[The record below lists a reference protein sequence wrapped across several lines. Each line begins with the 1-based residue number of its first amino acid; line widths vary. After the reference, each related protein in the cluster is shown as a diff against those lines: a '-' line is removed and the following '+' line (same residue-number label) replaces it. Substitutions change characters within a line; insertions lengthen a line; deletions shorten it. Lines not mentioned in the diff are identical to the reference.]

1 MSGCRRPDSPVQPEQ
16 ASSGGRSVATP
27 RVCPR
32 GQPRE
37 PRSAARSSRIASK
50 LILWLLC
57 CAVFTIFAACGERPS
72 RTEVIVFAAA
82 SLAEP
87 LQQIQVEFESL
98 YPEAKL
104 LFHFAGSQQ
113 LRTQIELNAAVD
125 VYVSA
130 DATMVDD
137 LVDLGLINGPTS
149 TFARNRVQVLLAPGN
164 PGGIQSLRDL
174 AKPGKRIVLGVP
186 EVPVGRAS
194 REALALLR
202 EGLDYGRRFAEGVAS
217 NIVSEEMNVRGVIA
231 RLGLGEVDAG
241 FAYESD
247 SYTASASEMTS
258 IKLPDYAAVE
268 VRYGA
273 GALSEDAAGLPAR
286 FVEFLTSETAQQI
299 FRNRGLIVDG
309 S

>member
-1 MSGCRRPDSPVQPEQ
+1 MQL
-16 ASSGGRSVATP
+16 
-27 RVCPR
+27 
-32 GQPRE
+32 
-37 PRSAARSSRIASK
+37 ASK
-50 LILWLLC
+50 LTLWLLC
-57 CAVFTIFAACGERPS
+57 CAVFIITTACGERAG
-72 RTEVIVFAAA
+72 RTEIIVFAAA

-113 LRTQIELNAAVD
+113 LRTQIELEAAVD

-130 DATMVDD
+130 DAGMVDD
-137 LVDLGLINGPTS
+137 LVDAGLIRGVTS

-164 PGGIQSLRDL
+164 PGGIQSLDDL
-174 AKPGKRIVLGVP
+174 AKPAKRIVIGVP
-186 EVPVGRAS
+186 EVPVGRAA
-194 REALALLR
+194 RQALALLGTSP
-202 EGLDYGRRFAEGVAS
+202 EYGSRFAASVAS
-217 NIVSEEMNVRGVIA
+217 NIVSEEMNVRGVIV
-231 RLGLGEVDAG
+231 RLNLGEADAG

-247 SYTASASEMTS
+247 SYTASAGEMTS
-258 IKLPDYAAVE
+258 IKLPENAAVE

-286 FVEFLTSETAQQI
+286 FVEFLTSDTAQRI
-299 FRNRGLIVDG
+299 LGNRGLIVNG

>member
-1 MSGCRRPDSPVQPEQ
+1 MSGCRRPDSGVPPQQ
-16 ASSGGRSVATP
+16 ASSGGRSVAPP
-27 RVCPR
+27 RVCSH

-37 PRSAARSSRIASK
+37 SRSAARSSRIASK

-57 CAVFTIFAACGERPS
+57 CAVFTIFAACGERTS

-87 LQQIQVEFESL
+87 LRQIQVEFESL
-98 YPEAKL
+98 HPEAKL

-137 LVDLGLINGPTS
+137 LVDLGLIRGPTS
-149 TFARNRVQVLLAPGN
+149 TFARNRVQILLAPGN

-174 AKPGKRIVLGVP
+174 AKPGKRIVIGVP

-231 RLGLGEVDAG
+231 RPWPGR
-241 FAYESD
+241 S
-247 SYTASASEMTS
+247 
-258 IKLPDYAAVE
+258 
-268 VRYGA
+268 R
-273 GALSEDAAGLPAR
+273 
-286 FVEFLTSETAQQI
+286 
-299 FRNRGLIVDG
+299 RGLCV
-309 S
+309 

>member
-1 MSGCRRPDSPVQPEQ
+1 MSGCRRPDSPVPPEQ
-16 ASSGGRSVATP
+16 ASSGGRSAATP

-32 GQPRE
+32 VQSPESRF
-37 PRSAARSSRIASK
+37 AARSSRFASK
-50 LILWLLC
+50 ITQWLLC
-57 CAVFTIFAACGERPS
+57 CAVFIVFAACGERTS

-98 YPEAKL
+98 HPQAKL

-137 LVDLGLINGPTS
+137 LVDMGLVKGATS

-174 AKPGKRIVLGVP
+174 ATPGNRIVIGVP
-186 EVPVGRAS
+186 EVPVGGAA
-194 REALALLR
+194 REALELLR
-202 EGLDYGRRFAEGVAS
+202 DSPDYGDRFAESVAS

-231 RLGLGEVDAG
+231 RLGLGEADAG

-247 SYTASASEMTS
+247 SHTASAGEMTS
-258 IKLPDYAAVE
+258 IKLPDDATVE

-273 GALSEDAAGLPAR
+273 GALSEDAAGLSAR
-286 FVEFLTSETAQQI
+286 FVEFLTSDTAQRI
-299 FRNRGLIVDG
+299 FRDRGLIVEG
-309 S
+309 V

>member
-1 MSGCRRPDSPVQPEQ
+1 MRF
-16 ASSGGRSVATP
+16 
-27 RVCPR
+27 
-32 GQPRE
+32 
-37 PRSAARSSRIASK
+37 ASK
-50 LILWLLC
+50 INIWLLC
-57 CAVFTIFAACGERPS
+57 CAIFIIAAACGERAS

-113 LRTQIELNAAVD
+113 LRTQIELDAAVD

-130 DATMVDD
+130 DAGMVDD
-137 LVDLGLINGPTS
+137 LVDTGLIKGTTS

-164 PGGIQSLRDL
+164 PGGIRSLEDL
-174 AKPGKRIVLGVP
+174 AKPAKRIVIGVP
-186 EVPVGRAS
+186 QVPVGGAARQ
-194 REALALLR
+194 ALALLGNSS
-202 EGLDYGRRFAEGVAS
+202 EYGGPFVASVAS
-217 NIVSEEMNVRGVIA
+217 NIVSEEMNARGVIV
-231 RLGLGEVDAG
+231 RLSLGEADAG

-258 IKLPDYAAVE
+258 IKLPEEAAVE
-268 VRYGA
+268 VQYGA

-286 FVEFLTSETAQQI
+286 FVEFLTSDTAQRI
-299 FRNRGLIVDG
+299 FGNRGLIING